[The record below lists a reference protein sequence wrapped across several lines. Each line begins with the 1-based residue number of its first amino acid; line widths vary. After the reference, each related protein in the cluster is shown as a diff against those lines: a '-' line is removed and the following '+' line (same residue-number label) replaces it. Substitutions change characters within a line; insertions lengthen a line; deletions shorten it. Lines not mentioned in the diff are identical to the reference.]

1 MTRDSKTGRAR
12 ERPAPR
18 HEPGRRSKAGDKA
31 ARPKAASAARKP
43 GLVERGLRRL
53 LRGTLRIGWWVG
65 LRVGLILLLI
75 VGGATGYFYSQLPPV
90 SELLD
95 GRTRG
100 SVTLLDRDGNV
111 FAWRGD
117 QFGGQVRASEVSP
130 WLRDAVLATEDRRF
144 YSHPGVDPMG
154 ILRALVANIAAG
166 HAVQG
171 GSTLTQQTAKVV
183 FLDNDR
189 TIERKLKEI
198 PIALAMELK
207 YEKNDILSVYLNRVY
222 LGAGTYG
229 FEAAAQRYFGKSA
242 REVNPAEAAML
253 AGLLKAPS
261 RYSPT
266 SNLSA
271 AEGRASVILGLMG
284 EQGYLTPDQVA
295 DARAHPARLSS
306 AAQARAGGYFAD
318 WVMESGPAYLTR
330 QTTEDV
336 DILTTFDPK
345 IQAAA
350 ESAITRVFDSKVK
363 EGSEAQAAVVI
374 LSPDG
379 AVRAM
384 VGGRD
389 ISPTAGAFNRATQ
402 ATRQTGSVFKPVIYA
417 TAIVAGKSPEDLVED
432 APLTIDVPGFGAW
445 SPKNYTRSYLGHIT
459 LTTALAKSINTA
471 AVRVS
476 EDVGRDKVRAM
487 ARRLGMSGDMAP
499 GPALALGTTGAPL
512 LEMTGVYATF
522 LNKGRQ
528 ARPYGLREIRLRAD
542 GAELMGS
549 DRVEPEELLTE
560 KQAGLV
566 TWMLREVI
574 RQGTGHRA
582 ALPDREVAGKTGTTS
597 AARDAWFIGFTSDYV
612 VGVWMGYDDNRPLT
626 GVTGGGLPAE
636 IFRETMSRVEAGR
649 PARPL
654 PVVAPEPKSPALL
667 FADDR
672 PRRSDPDADSM
683 TGSIFRNVLDGLG
696 LSDVEITPGRSTGR
710 DDSNDR

>member
-1 MTRDSKTGRAR
+1 MTRETKTGRAR

-18 HEPGRRSKAGDKA
+18 HEPGRGRKAGA
-31 ARPKAASAARKP
+31 AAKPKGGAGGRKP
-43 GLVERGLRRL
+43 GLIERSLRRL
-53 LRGTLRIGWWVG
+53 LRGIFRIGWWVG
-65 LRVGLILLLI
+65 LRVGIIVLLI
-75 VGGATGYFYSQLPPV
+75 VGGATAWFYARLPPLTD
-90 SELLD
+90 LLD
-95 GRTRG
+95 GRSRG
-100 SVTLLDRDGNV
+100 SVTLLDRSGDV

-117 QFGGQVRASEVSP
+117 QYGGQLRATEVSP
-130 WLRDAVLATEDRRF
+130 WLRDAVIATEDRRF
-144 YSHPGVDPMG
+144 YAHPGVDPMG
-154 ILRALVANIAAG
+154 ILRAMAANIAAG
-166 HAVQG
+166 RAVQG

-183 FLDNDR
+183 FLDNER
-189 TIERKLKEI
+189 TLERKLKEI

-207 YEKNDILSVYLNRVY
+207 YAKDDILSIYLNRVY

-266 SNLSA
+266 SNLAA

-284 EQGYLTPDQVA
+284 EQGYLTPAQVA
-295 DARAHPARLSS
+295 EARANPAQLSG

-330 QTTEDV
+330 QTSEDV

-345 IQAAA
+345 IQQAA
-350 ESAITRVFDSKVK
+350 EAAVTHVFETKVK
-363 EGSEAQAAVVI
+363 ESSEAQAAVVV

-417 TAIVAGKSPEDLVED
+417 AAIVAGKSPEDLVED
-432 APLTIDVPGFGAW
+432 APLTIDVPGYGQW

-499 GPALALGTTGAPL
+499 GPAIALGTTGAPL
-512 LEMTGVYATF
+512 LEMTGLYATF
-522 LNKGRQ
+522 LNEGRQ
-528 ARPYGLREIRLRAD
+528 ARPYGLSEIRLRSD
-542 GAELMGS
+542 RSELMGS
-549 DRVEPEELLTE
+549 DRAEPEQLLT
-560 KQAGLV
+560 KQQAGLV
-566 TWMLREVI
+566 TWMLREVV
-574 RQGTGHRA
+574 RKGTGQRA

-597 AARDAWFIGFTSDYV
+597 AARDAWFIGFTADYV

-626 GVTGGGLPAE
+626 GVTGGGLPAD
-636 IFRETMSRVEAGR
+636 IFHETMARIEAGH
-649 PARPL
+649 PPRPL
-654 PVVAPEPKSPALL
+654 PAIAPEPKSPALL

-683 TGSIFRNVLDGLG
+683 TGTIFRNVLDGLG
-696 LSDVEITPGRSTGR
+696 LSDVEVTPSRPSGR
-710 DDSNDR
+710 DDANDR